1 MSNHMEEDN
10 NTQNPDNNQ
19 QEHEELISWEIPE
32 HNSYERGKWWYVV
45 FSVAVAALLL
55 FSLATQ
61 NFLFAVI
68 TIIAA
73 LIILLH
79 DSQEPPRIKFS
90 ITDEGVYVGKRF
102 YDFDEF
108 EQFAIVYKP
117 NQDIKNLYLD
127 FKNKL
132 KPMLSI
138 PLEDKNPV
146 YIRNTLVEYLDE
158 DTERTDPPFS
168 EEFSQIL
175 KI

>member
-1 MSNHMEEDN
+1 MPKNNSQNFVSEKEE
-10 NTQNPDNNQ
+10 
-19 QEHEELISWEIPE
+19 EEFISWQIPE
-32 HNSYERGKWWYVV
+32 HNVYERSKTWYIV
-45 FSVAVAALLL
+45 FSLIIGALILYSFL
-55 FSLATQ
+55 SA
-61 NFLFAVI
+61 NFLLAVI
-68 TIIAA
+68 AIIAS
-73 LIILLH
+73 LVILLH
-79 DSQEPPRIKFS
+79 DSQEAPQIKFS
-90 ITDEGVYVGKRF
+90 ITDEGVYVGKKF

-138 PLEDKNPV
+138 PLENKNPV
-146 YIRNTLVEYLDE
+146 YIRNILSEYLDE

-168 EEFSQIL
+168 EEFSRLL